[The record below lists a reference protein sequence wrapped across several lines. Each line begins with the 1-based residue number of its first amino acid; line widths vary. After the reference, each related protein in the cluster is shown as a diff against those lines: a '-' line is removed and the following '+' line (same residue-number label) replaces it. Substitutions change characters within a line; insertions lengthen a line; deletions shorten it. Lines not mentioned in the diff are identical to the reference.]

1 MLSLVAAI
9 VSLGLVVILTLVA
22 LLGWGNLTW
31 RALACERPA
40 RADTATA
47 WLGYCAVAGVVEA
60 LHLFVA
66 IDWKVTLLLGAIGL
80 AGCMGDSAGRGQF
93 HALWQR
99 TAGLAARYPW
109 QTGLL
114 GLLVLSWCLRAMAV
128 PNNYDSGLYHFQ
140 TIRWMN
146 EEPIVF
152 GIGNLHWRLALN
164 QSYFGFL
171 ALMNLAP
178 FWNKGYAAGGIC
190 LLLLTLAT
198 LIETGLGQSAR
209 WRWIFGAGLL
219 VFLGVVAGSTVNP
232 SPDNAVA
239 LLEVAIFLLLF
250 RALQPCA
257 ADASDARRHAMAAL
271 ILCVA
276 VFCTKFSS
284 AAFVLGIIVILAVTL
299 LRANA
304 IRQVFTARVVIFAA
318 VLGAVHLARGFI
330 LSGAPFFP
338 ATWFGAWQLEWAV
351 PIGTAQMETALIQ
364 SWARLPGGDL
374 SDAALQSNAWIRGW
388 FARQSGGTLALFAT
402 GFMLTLANLICL
414 YRSRSDHAERAIF
427 LLYVPTIAALA
438 FWFLTAPDVRFL
450 GAALVLFFLLSGYL
464 AAAQLEPLTRRLTI
478 SRLSGAHRLAPLIF
492 ALACFG
498 SARYVGLNSLSLSGW
513 MPVPVSSTVEK
524 RTDSGVIVRLPES
537 GNQCWNAPIPCAS
550 LFNSE
555 IGRAE
560 IFSHSMFFTIK
571 PQ

>member
-80 AGCMGDSAGRGQF
+80 AGCIGDSAGRGEF
-93 HALWQR
+93 HTLWQR
-99 TAGLAARYPW
+99 TAGLALRYPW
-109 QTGLL
+109 QAGLL

-190 LLLLTLAT
+190 LLILTLAT

-304 IRQVFTARVVIFAA
+304 IRQVFSPRVVIFAA

-351 PIGTAQMETALIQ
+351 PIELARMETALIK
-364 SWARLPGGDL
+364 SWAKVPGANH
-374 SDAALQSNAWIRGW
+374 SDVTAMGGVWIFDWLG
-388 FARQSGGTLALFAT
+388 RQGYGSLTLFAS
-402 GFMLTLANLICL
+402 GFALMLLNLARLKRDR
-414 YRSRSDHAERAIF
+414 YVRPERELF
-427 LLYVPTIAALA
+427 LLYVPTVIALV
-438 FWFLTAPDVRFL
+438 FWFLSAPDVRFL
-450 GAALVLFFLLSGYL
+450 GAVLALYFLLSVYL
-464 AAAQLEPLTRRLTI
+464 AAVQLQAARPPTARGWLPASPRLGMI
-478 SRLSGAHRLAPLIF
+478 VFVVAWI
-492 ALACFG
+492 G
-498 SARYVGLNSLSLSGW
+498 SMRFIGLNSLSFNGW
-513 MPVPVSSTVEK
+513 KPEPIAVTVE
-524 RTDSGVIVRLPES
+524 RSTNSGTVIRIPAS

-555 IGRAE
+555 LHRSTL
-560 IFSHSMFFTIK
+560 FSHSLFTVK
-571 PQ
+571 PN